1 MGKGGVRTCACACGC
16 CCCMGVC
23 CCCCVRA
30 CVRACGCCVCV
41 RACVCVCVQVDETIR
56 LKARGQVGWFLDLSV
71 PSTAQS
77 PQDEQTFFFLYSP
90 HQGEQKVIKSRARCE
105 GSVVRSRI
113 TRLSTNYNFL
123 RTDRRAVQSGT
134 AARSYRYLTDG
145 LTTRYCP

>member
-1 MGKGGVRTCACACGC
+1 MRTCACACGC

-56 LKARGQVGWFLDLSV
+56 LNARGQVGWFLDLSV

-77 PQDEQTFFFLYSP
+77 PQDEQTFFFSL
-90 HQGEQKVIKSRARCE
+90 
-105 GSVVRSRI
+105 
-113 TRLSTNYNFL
+113 
-123 RTDRRAVQSGT
+123 
-134 AARSYRYLTDG
+134 
-145 LTTRYCP
+145 LTTSGRTKGHQITSKMRRVSCEEQNHKTVHKLQLSEDRQESRSKRNRSEVIPLLN